1 MHARDAARTEG
12 IVENKRQELAS
23 AKRKASL
30 LLAAAAC
37 IFGIT
42 MLVAPNPWVRAI
54 RAITEAA
61 MVGGLADWF
70 AVSALFRWIP
80 TGIPFITAH
89 TNVIPRSKDRIAE
102 NLSAFVN
109 EKFLAP
115 DTLVGLIRRHDPSRY
130 VADWLSD
137 PANARRLGSH
147 LARATEGAL
156 HLVEDT
162 RIEQLMRDAAREVF
176 KGVDLTGSLR
186 GVLDTLT
193 LAGRHDQLL
202 EHALDRALGLLDRPQ
217 TREWLAAQVIDWLAH
232 EHPRKQK
239 LLPKQWIAQNVAT
252 AIADAVAGR
261 LESIRA
267 NPAHAYRQL
276 FDQWVRDVVLRL
288 QSDPT
293 FRARGEEIKQY
304 LLNDDAFGAYLGSLW
319 GSLKSWLAD
328 DLRNPQSV
336 FHQSVAASGTWLGE
350 QLTRDPQLRQ
360 ALRLQLEE
368 AAIRLAPEFAEFLT
382 RHVRDTVREWDG
394 REMADQIELNI
405 GKDLQAIRV
414 NGTIVGGMVGLG
426 LYLLTYLAG
435 KT

>member
-1 MHARDAARTEG
+1 MPNDTRDP
-12 IVENKRQELAS
+12 KRRELAS
-23 AKRKASL
+23 AKRKAGL

-37 IFGIT
+37 LFGIT
-42 MLVAPNPWVRAI
+42 MLVPPNPWVLAV

-70 AVSALFRWIP
+70 AVTALFRRIP

-89 TNVIPRSKDRIAE
+89 TDVIPRSKDRIAD
-102 NLSAFVN
+102 NLSAFVK

-115 DTLVGLIRRHDPSRY
+115 QTLVELIRQHDPSRY
-130 VADWLSD
+130 VAQWLTD
-137 PANARRLGSH
+137 PANARRLGSY
-147 LARATEGAL
+147 LARGLEGAL
-156 HLVEDT
+156 HLVEDA

-193 LAGRHDQLL
+193 SDGRHDQLL
-202 EHALDRALGLLDRPQ
+202 QQALDRGLQLMDRPE
-217 TREWLAAQVIDWLAH
+217 TRAWMAAQVIDWLTQ

-239 LLPKQWIAQNVAT
+239 LLPKQWIAQNVAA

-276 FDQWVRDVVLRL
+276 FDQWVRDFVLRL
-288 QSDPT
+288 QSDP
-293 FRARGEEIKQY
+293 ALLQRGEDIKQY
-304 LLNDDAFGAYLGSLW
+304 LLNDDTFGTYVGGLW
-319 GSLKSWLAD
+319 GSLKAWLSE
-328 DLRNPQSV
+328 DLRNPESV
-336 FHQSVAASGTWLGE
+336 FHKGVAAGGTWLGE
-350 QLTRDPQLRQ
+350 RLTQDPELRQ
-360 ALRLQLEE
+360 ALRSQLEE
-368 AAIRLAPEFAEFLT
+368 AATRLAPEFAEFLT

-414 NGTIVGGMVGLG
+414 NGTIVGGFIGLG
-426 LYLLTYLAG
+426 LHLLTQLAG
-435 KT
+435 SG

>member
-1 MHARDAARTEG
+1 MEQ
-12 IVENKRQELAS
+12 KRLELAS
-23 AKRKASL
+23 AKRKAGL

-37 IFGIT
+37 IFVGT
-42 MLVAPNPWVRAI
+42 MLVPSNHWVLAI

-70 AVSALFRWIP
+70 AVSALFRRIP

-89 TNVIPRSKDRIAE
+89 TDVIPRSKDRIAD
-102 NLSAFVN
+102 NLSAFVK

-115 DTLVGLIRRHDPSRY
+115 DTLVGLIRQHDPSRY
-130 VADWLSD
+130 VAEWLTD
-137 PANARRLGSH
+137 PANARRLGSY

-156 HLVEDT
+156 HLVEDA
-162 RIEQLMRDAAREVF
+162 RIEQLLRDAAREVF

-186 GVLDTLT
+186 GVLDMLT
-193 LAGRHDQLL
+193 RDGRHDELL
-202 EHALDRALGLLDRPQ
+202 EQAVDRALRLMERPE
-217 TREWLAAQVIDWLAH
+217 TRAWMAAQVIDWLTQ

-239 LLPKQWIAQNVAT
+239 LLPKQWIANNVAS

-276 FDQWVRDVVLRL
+276 FDQWVRDFVLRL
-288 QSDPT
+288 QTDPALQ
-293 FRARGEEIKQY
+293 ARGEEIKQY
-304 LLNDDAFGAYLGSLW
+304 LLNDEAFGNYLGGLW
-319 GSLKSWLAD
+319 GSLKTWLSE

-336 FHQSVAASGTWLGE
+336 FHQGVAASGTWLGE
-350 QLTRDPQLRQ
+350 QLMRDPELRQ
-360 ALRLQLEE
+360 ALRAQLEE
-368 AAIRLAPEFAEFLT
+368 AATRLAPEFAEFLT

-405 GKDLQAIRV
+405 GKDLQYIRI
-414 NGTIVGGMVGLG
+414 NGTLVGGLVGLV
-426 LYLLTYLAG
+426 LHALTQLVAG
-435 KT
+435 